1 MSEPLSHEKTLTA
14 LDVTLYAVSAVLL
27 IDQIAMTAAVGP
39 AAIFWWLV
47 VIVLFLIPNTLVTAE
62 LGTSYP
68 EQGGIYAWVRDAFNT
83 RWAARIT
90 WQYWINIALWMPA
103 VYIMFSGIFAALFFP
118 DMSLW
123 AQIGLGIAMC
133 ILTTWANC
141 IRLSYSK
148 WIPNIGTLTKFA
160 VILTLGG
167 TGIAYGL
174 KHGFVND
181 IGFGAAM
188 DDLKAGLVYLPVVV
202 YGCLGMELI
211 SAESDEIIDPKRNI
225 PRAMLAGGLCAAGFY
240 IFGTAGVL
248 AAVPADDVDMVD
260 ILAVTLQELFGGS
273 ELGSAF
279 ALMVGGMAL
288 FTLFSTMV
296 TWTLGGNRAA
306 AEAARAKEM
315 PEIFGWV
322 SKEHK
327 SPVGAAILTGMI
339 SSAIMVVYGF
349 MANNLED
356 LFWTLFSFSA
366 IIFLLPYIAMHLAFI
381 KLRISDADHPRPF
394 KIPGGDAMGYILST
408 LCITILGMSILL
420 FFWVPGEP
428 LDLAFTLQVGAGVII
443 TLAIGEYLVYRG
455 EKLRAKEA
463 GRQHGTLRHNSAL
476 TLARSFKC

>member
-1 MSEPLSHEKTLTA
+1 MSKPLSHRKTLTA

-47 VIVLFLIPNTLVTAE
+47 VIILFLIPNTLVTAE

-103 VYIMFSGIFAALFFP
+103 VYIMFSGIFAALFVP

-123 AQIGLGIAMC
+123 AQICLGIGMC
-133 ILTTWANC
+133 ALTTWANC

-174 KHGFVND
+174 EHGFVND
-181 IGFGAAM
+181 ISFGAAM
-188 DDLKAGLVYLPVVV
+188 DDLQAGLVYLPVVV

-211 SAESDEIIDPKRNI
+211 SAESDEIINPERNI
-225 PRAMLAGGLCAAGFY
+225 PRAMLAAGLCAAGFY

-273 ELGSAF
+273 ELGNAF
-279 ALMVGGMAL
+279 ALMIGGMAL

-306 AEAARAKEM
+306 AEAADAKEM

-327 SPVGAAILTGMI
+327 SPVGAAILTGTI
-339 SSAIMVVYGF
+339 SSSIMVIYGF

-366 IIFLLPYIAMHLAFI
+366 IIFLLPYIAMHLAFL

-394 KIPGGDAMGYILST
+394 KIPGGDAMGYALST
-408 LCITILGMSILL
+408 LCIAILGMSILL

-428 LDLAFTLQVGAGVII
+428 LDTAFALQVGAGVLI

-455 EKLRAKEA
+455 EKLRAAEA
-463 GRQHGTLRHNSAL
+463 DRQQARVGTPLGAAN
-476 TLARSFKC
+476 C